1 MVSGRAPIS
10 GRALGVE
17 WGPVIP
23 TGDTVMEVSIQDT
36 GAFDAAAL
44 NLARCPGCGGTGE
57 LRIDSENIN
66 ENFEVEKQTVI
77 TPCDRCGATGF
88 IRAG

>member
-1 MVSGRAPIS
+1 MGASV
-10 GRALGVE
+10 
-17 WGPVIP
+17 
-23 TGDTVMEVSIQDT
+23 QDT
-36 GAFDAAAL
+36 GAFDATAL
-44 NLARCPGCGGTGE
+44 NHLRCPDCSGTGE

-77 TPCDRCGATGF
+77 TPCERCGATGF